1 MFTGKGVKTMT
12 REQAIIN
19 GEMVLNYLSTN
30 YPESY
35 MTMDVNP
42 HEVRVHYLDLDKPE
56 QEVKGVLS
64 EVEELTIAGADITT
78 NYNEN
83 IGQTTF
89 DIIWPYGYKDV

>member
-1 MFTGKGVKTMT
+1 MT

-42 HEVRVHYLDLDKPE
+42 HEVRVHYFDLDKPE
-56 QEVKGVLS
+56 QKVKGVLS
-64 EVEELTIAGADITT
+64 EVEELTMHGAELSTD
-78 NYNEN
+78 YNEK
-83 IGQTTF
+83 IGQMTF
-89 DIIWPYGYKDV
+89 DIIWPYGDKDV